1 MTGKIR
7 VDMTHMTP
15 QLLADAGELLGM
27 SIMEA
32 MQGPK
37 QPLAIAAIA
46 TIQNPELEWDVARYT
61 DLTDFD
67 VVNTDADP
75 ELPAASNGGEPASSL
90 VSGG

>member
-1 MTGKIR
+1 MTIR

-27 SIMEA
+27 SLMEA

-46 TIQNPELEWDVARYT
+46 AVQHPDLTFDQARLT
-61 DLTDFD
+61 DLTDFEI
-67 VVNTDADP
+67 VNEDADP
-75 ELPAASNGGEPASSL
+75 EAPGGSNGAAPLLSPASGL
-90 VSGG
+90 